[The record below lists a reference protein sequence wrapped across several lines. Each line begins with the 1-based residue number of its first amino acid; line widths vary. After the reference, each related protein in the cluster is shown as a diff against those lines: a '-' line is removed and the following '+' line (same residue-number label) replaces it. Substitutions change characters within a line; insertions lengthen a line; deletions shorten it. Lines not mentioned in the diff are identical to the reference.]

1 MAKVVAQIKI
11 FPTETTVDL
20 GELRKKI
27 EKALPP
33 ETTIARFDEEP
44 IAFGLVALVA
54 RVVMPEEEGRM
65 DKVEEALKSVE
76 NVSEI
81 QVVNVWRTLGVLLK
95 VTLICKTCYL

>member
-76 NVSEI
+76 NVGEI
-81 QVVNVWRTLGVLLK
+81 QVVNVWRT
-95 VTLICKTCYL
+95 

>member
-1 MAKVVAQIKI
+1 VIAQIKI

-20 GELRKKI
+20 GELRKNV

-33 ETTIARFDEEP
+33 ETTVARFDEEP

-65 DKVEEALKSVE
+65 EKVEEALKSAE
-76 NVSEI
+76 NVGEI
-81 QVVNVWRTLGVLLK
+81 QVVNVWRS
-95 VTLICKTCYL
+95 

>member
-54 RVVMPEEEGRM
+54 SVVLPEEEGRM

-76 NVSEI
+76 NVGEI
-81 QVVNVWRTLGVLLK
+81 QVVNVWRT
-95 VTLICKTCYL
+95 